1 MSAKKPQKATKTPLT
16 PLGQF
21 DKLTASVRVTLYIY
35 RNPKSGMSAIIKGA
49 DVDQSSAYAVKEWLE
64 KNNLLLTEKK
74 ETLPYSPVLSLN
86 DKGKKL
92 AEHLAEI
99 EKIIEP

>member
-1 MSAKKPQKATKTPLT
+1 MPTKKTSKPLT

-21 DKLTASVRVTLYIY
+21 DKLTASIRVTLYLY
-35 RNPKSGMSAIIKGA
+35 KNPRSGISAIIKNA
-49 DVDQSSAYAVKEWLE
+49 EVDQGSAYAVKDWLE
-64 KNNLLLTEKK
+64 KNNFLDVGKK

-92 AEHLAEI
+92 AEHLIEI